1 MPDVGWSPC
10 LGLALAMQLQVGGE
24 EVEKSL
30 QQRPVRVED
39 EAAVG
44 VAEEPDV
51 LDVKDVAA

>member
-24 EVEKSL
+24 EFEKGL
-30 QQRPVRVED
+30 EQWPVWVED
-39 EAAVG
+39 QATVG

-51 LDVKDVAA
+51 LDVKYVAA